1 MVDIKHT
8 FTLKTISNVSK
19 NTITVV
25 WGLCTSARVIRMAF
39 VHFNRMSFSAFVN
52 VWKRTYILRQ
62 NQGTKNFTRRLRK
75 ITFTKFA
82 TRNLWTPMFI
92 IKRANV
98 SSKFGRQQR
107 NGIKIQ
113 SIVKYTKKSKVRRV
127 GQTSKQFPLLILKQN
142 CQM

>member
-1 MVDIKHT
+1 MADIKRT
-8 FTLKTISNVSK
+8 FTLKTIPNVSR
-19 NTITVV
+19 NTITVA
-25 WGLCTSARVIRMAF
+25 WALCISARVIRMAF

-62 NQGTKNFTRRLRK
+62 NQGTKNVTRRLRK
-75 ITFTKFA
+75 ITVTKFA